1 MNLFEVNN
9 KDTRATSF
17 DDFID
22 FILRVFII
30 NFEHILHI
38 ALLFS
43 FWLLQW
49 LSPPFSLLL
58 SLVKY
63 NKINFSSIYNKW
75 NFCTSYAPLSRCFVY
90 YFIFQIWNS
99 KKLMNATF
107 VMGLNVCKSTNFFS
121 KVSVVATKLKIFH
134 KYLNRNIKL
143 GI

>member
-1 MNLFEVNN
+1 MKTPELRHL
-9 KDTRATSF
+9 TTSLISSWGSLLLTLNIFYTLLCCFHF
-17 DDFID
+17 DFCNG
-22 FILRVFII
+22 FL
-30 NFEHILHI
+30 
-38 ALLFS
+38 
-43 FWLLQW
+43 
-49 LSPPFSLLL
+49 PPFSPLL

-75 NFCTSYAPLSRCFVY
+75 DFCASYAPLSRCFVY

-99 KKLMNATF
+99 KKLMNATC

-134 KYLNRNIKL
+134 KYLYRNIKL